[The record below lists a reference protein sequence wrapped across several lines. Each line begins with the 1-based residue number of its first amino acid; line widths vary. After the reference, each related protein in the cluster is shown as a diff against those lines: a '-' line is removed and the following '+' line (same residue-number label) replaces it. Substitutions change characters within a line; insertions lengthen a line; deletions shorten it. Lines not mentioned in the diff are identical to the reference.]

1 MMLKSSIT
9 TEKDKAMSFEAL
21 DNLPPI
27 HPGEILGDELDCLG
41 MSARKFA
48 HHIGVPA
55 NAVTGILNGVRGISA
70 QMALRIGKAFG
81 TGPHYWMTLQ
91 DNYAEKLARQELGGK
106 IDEIGE
112 LIPLKV
118 A

>member
-1 MMLKSSIT
+1 
-9 TEKDKAMSFEAL
+9 MSFEAV

-27 HPGEILGDELDCLG
+27 HPGEILKDELDCLG

-48 HHIGVPA
+48 EHIGVPA
-55 NAVTGILNGVRGISA
+55 NAVTGILNGTRGVSA

-91 DNYAEKLARQELGGK
+91 DNYSEKLARQDLGSRLDG
-106 IDEIGE
+106 IAE
-112 LIPLKV
+112 LISSKV

>member
-1 MMLKSSIT
+1 
-9 TEKDKAMSFEAL
+9 MSFEAI

-27 HPGEILGDELDCLG
+27 HPGEILRDELLELD

-48 HHIGVPA
+48 EHIGVPP
-55 NAVTGILNGVRGISA
+55 NAVTGILHGSRGISA

-81 TGPHYWMTLQ
+81 TGPRYWMNLQ
-91 DNYAEKLARQELGGK
+91 ANYEEKLAQQTVGDKLDGITELHARR
-106 IDEIGE
+106 
-112 LIPLKV
+112 V